1 MWSISR
7 KKNRKWD
14 LGFYCNLQLHKATPS
29 GRHIQCPTWVSRM
42 HSAGWLLQTLLNWGP
57 GWLWPRANPRG
68 NEIPVNAQRQRPRT
82 RPQILEGRE
91 ILPARGRECTWAQ
104 AEKKACVGCWCWLG
118 ANAGSYETTGAWGDQ
133 PEVIHN
139 GRHQKKRHV
148 WAPPPEPEAPQ
159 SVPAECM
166 MFTKKMQPQPCKKDK
181 ILNELKSDNIL
192 AFQMSLLIFPPFR
205 TAKSLHGCF

>member
-7 KKNRKWD
+7 KKNRKWN
-14 LGFYCNLQLHKATPS
+14 LGFYCNLQLHKATPP
-29 GRHIQCPTWVSRM
+29 GGCVQCPTWVSMM

-57 GWLWPRANPRG
+57 DWLWPRANPRG
-68 NEIPVNAQRQRPRT
+68 NETLLMQKCRRPSM
-82 RPQILEGRE
+82 RPQISEGRE
-91 ILPARGRECTWAQ
+91 VLPERGRECTWAQ
-104 AEKKACVGCWCWLG
+104 AEKKACMGCWCRLS
-118 ANAGSYETTGAWGDQ
+118 ANAGSYKTAGTWGDQ
-133 PEVIHN
+133 SEVIHN

-166 MFTKKMQPQPCKKDK
+166 MFTKMPQPCKRDK
-181 ILNELKSDNIL
+181 ILNELKSDHIL